1 MTLDI
6 RFLRPGD
13 EALLIEAVRL
23 TDEDVPTP
31 ARAALHLADQD
42 LVCLAALDA
51 GAVVAFIYGHILRR
65 FEATSLFIYSVDTA
79 PSHQRRG
86 VAKAM
91 LHALAAEGR
100 TGRWDEMFVF
110 TNRGNAPAMAL
121 YASAGG
127 VSPPPDDV
135 VMFDF
140 DL

>member
-1 MTLDI
+1 MDI
-6 RFLRPGD
+6 RLLKPGD
-13 EALLIEAVRL
+13 EALLIDAVRL
-23 TDEDVPTP
+23 TDEDVPSL
-31 ARAALHLADQD
+31 ARAAAHLADQD
-42 LVCLAALDA
+42 LVAIVAVEA
-51 GAVVAFIYGHILRR
+51 GRAVAFIYGHILRR

-86 VAKAM
+86 LAKAM
-91 LHALAAEGR
+91 LQALAAEGR

-121 YASAGG
+121 YESAGG

-140 DL
+140 EG